1 MAGTN
6 KAAGRLEDGPAEIA
20 APAVIL
26 VEPQLGENI
35 GAACRAMWNF
45 GLTDL
50 RLVAPRDGWPNES
63 AVAMASGASRVLE
76 AARVYDTTADA
87 AAEIPHLYATTA
99 RSRELTKR
107 ILTPE
112 AAAKEIVARQ
122 AAGEPCGVLFGRE
135 RTGLENDDVIRANAV
150 IAVPANPVFASL
162 NLAQCVLLL
171 GYELRKAEVARLDAA
186 GEIEARPGALYEM
199 GKTELATREAVDG
212 LYAHLERELDAAN
225 YFWPEHKRE
234 AMAASLRNFFSRA
247 PMTDQ
252 DARMLRGVV
261 RTLAERR
268 RRRS

>member
-6 KAAGRLEDGPAEIA
+6 KIAGRDEDGPTEIGG
-20 APAVIL
+20 PAFIL

-45 GLTDL
+45 GMTDL
-50 RLVAPRDGWPNES
+50 RLVDPRDGWPNEA

-76 AARVYDTTADA
+76 AARVYPTTGEA

-112 AAAKEIVARQ
+112 AAALEIVERQ

-150 IAVPANPVFASL
+150 VAAPANPVFASL
-162 NLAQCVLLL
+162 NLAQCVLLM
-171 GYELRKAEVARLDAA
+171 GYELRKAETARTGA
-186 GEIEARPGALYEM
+186 ARPGEVYET
-199 GKTELATREAVDG
+199 GKTEMATREAVDG
-212 LYAHLERELDAAN
+212 LYAHLEAELDEVN
-225 YFWPEHKRE
+225 YFWPEPKRE

-261 RTLAERR
+261 RALAERR